1 MNLPHKPSFLL
12 VSFTKVKV
20 CHCSCNIF
28 RAMALNALESF
39 VINTRDKLEQEFYIE
54 ASTEEEREKI
64 REKLTEVPVTWLII
78 K

>member
-1 MNLPHKPSFLL
+1 
-12 VSFTKVKV
+12 
-20 CHCSCNIF
+20 
-28 RAMALNALESF
+28 MALNALESF